1 MSATPGRS
9 ATHAGAT
16 TDRRVRPCCGRYG
29 FLQGRLW
36 NAPAAPKGPKLPTEA
51 QQAVLHRGTV
61 ELVGE
66 GPDFLIALGDHPLMP
81 PHNAFAHVVEED
93 MRTLDALVEGHAV
106 RVEPWWPNSSIF
118 VKPLPFTLARVRDG
132 QVVV

>member
-1 MSATPGRS
+1 MRA
-9 ATHAGAT
+9 A
-16 TDRRVRPCCGRYG
+16 DG

-36 NAPAAPKGPKLPTEA
+36 NAASSPKGPKLPTEA

-93 MRTLDALVEGHAV
+93 MLVLDRLVETHAV
-106 RVEPWWPNSSIF
+106 RIEPWWPNSSIF
-118 VKPLPFTLARVRDG
+118 RTPIEFELQRVVG
-132 QVVV
+132 S